1 MPRFALI
8 ALGAGA
14 VSALLHFAAMSSW
27 MLGIPLALFTQLPLF
42 LVGLGYGTRAVAYAG
57 GAGVVLTGLI
67 AGLFTALNFAVVD
80 AVPVA
85 LVVFQAL
92 RSRTGPDGEVN
103 WYPLGLLVMW
113 LTVYA
118 AAVLVLAS
126 ILLSGAEGGME
137 GVLRDLFVDTPQD
150 LAGPPVN
157 PQIEAMIDALVPMLP
172 GFALTMWM
180 LVVAINGALAQ
191 TILVRNGRNL
201 RPSPDLA
208 GLALPNWMMIAVAAA
223 CVVAFLGP
231 GALDFIGQN
240 LALVL
245 AVPFFFSGL
254 ALIHML
260 ARRSTNRRVL
270 LVLFYALLVFS
281 LMMMGWRAIV
291 PVAALGLISH
301 LANLRRRFGGP
312 GQA

>member
-42 LVGLGYGTRAVAYAG
+42 LVGLGYGMPAVAYAG

-126 ILLSGAEGGME
+126 VLLSGAEGGME
-137 GVLRDLFVDTPQD
+137 GVLRDLFVDTRQD
-150 LAGPPVN
+150 LTGTPVN

-180 LVVAINGALAQ
+180 LVVAVNGTLAQ

-201 RPSPDLA
+201 RPSPALA
-208 GLALPNWMMIAVAAA
+208 SLALPSWMMIAVAAA

-231 GALDFIGQN
+231 DALDFIGQN

-254 ALIHML
+254 ALVHML

-291 PVAALGLISH
+291 PVAVLGLISH

>member
-67 AGLFTALNFAVVD
+67 AGLFAALNFAVVD

-260 ARRSTNRRVL
+260 ARRSTNRKVI

-291 PVAALGLISH
+291 PVAVLGLISH

>member
-8 ALGAGA
+8 ALGAGT

-27 MLGIPLALFTQLPLF
+27 MFGIPLALFTQLPLF

-67 AGLFTALNFAVVD
+67 AGLFAALNFAVVD

-92 RSRTGPDGEVN
+92 RSRTGPDGEVD
-103 WYPLGLLVMW
+103 WYPLGSLVMW

-137 GVLRDLFVDTPQD
+137 GVLRDLFVDTRQD
-150 LAGPPVN
+150 LTGTPVN
-157 PQIEAMIDALVPMLP
+157 PQIEATIDALVPMLP

-180 LVVAINGALAQ
+180 LVVAVNGALAQ

-208 GLALPNWMMIAVAAA
+208 GLALPNWMTIAVAAA

-231 GALDFIGQN
+231 DTLDFIGQN

-245 AVPFFFSGL
+245 AVPFFFSSL
-254 ALIHML
+254 ALVHML
-260 ARRSTNRRVL
+260 VRRSTNRGVI

-281 LMMMGWRAIV
+281 LMMMEWRAIV